1 MSVAEHPQ
9 RGSIRW
15 WARGVLALSLL
26 VVIAWPLATTLSLGA
41 IGYDRRGF
49 PGLTTG
55 AITTILRSLADVAGW
70 LVVGSLICGLFV
82 IGLQKSRDLPLKG
95 SFELRLLRITSGWW
109 TLLSLMMVGA
119 EAGDANGVP
128 LNEALSPEVLISLVP
143 ETDYARAWL
152 LCFACAAIVFILST
166 VATLWRHL
174 LVPLV
179 LSLIG
184 ILAPVVVGSVL
195 VGPNHD
201 FGSDGGTILA
211 VIAAAA
217 LGAVVTLALRLACG
231 HDLDIVAAR
240 RLATLGVIAMPV
252 ALASELLVVWFK
264 LAGSPI
270 TGGLAGEISMVR
282 LACLAALTGLAF
294 WLRRAVRRT
303 TAVTNSMRIAVLGA
317 AALALVSLAGQ
328 VAMTRFLSP
337 QYYVPTSI
345 TEIFLGF
352 DVPEA
357 PTAGE
362 LFGHWRINVLFA
374 VIAAAGIISY
384 GVALWRLRRRGDSW
398 PVGRTVSW
406 VLGWTI
412 IVFATSSGFGRY
424 SAPDF
429 GVHMIVHMSLNMVG
443 PLFLVMGGALT
454 LFLRASTPSRTAGLH
469 EMITSAMNSPALH
482 RLYHPLLVFGL
493 FVGSYYALYLT
504 PLFGNLIRYHWAHQ
518 AMNIHFLVVGYL
530 FFGLA
535 IGVDRTPRQL
545 PHVGKLGF
553 VFAAMPFHAFFGVA
567 LMSTSQIIAEEFYNY
582 LDLPWMDLPAAQRMG
597 GGVAWAGSEIPLLI
611 VVIALVAQ
619 WSRLDSREAK
629 RKDRHYDSGLDPE
642 YDAYNEMLRSLSD
655 RDHGVSAGHGAS
667 PARGPVPTATAKPS
681 DSAESEKP

>member
-1 MSVAEHPQ
+1 M
-9 RGSIRW
+9 
-15 WARGVLALSLL
+15 
-26 VVIAWPLATTLSLGA
+26 ATTLSLGEV
-41 IGYDRRGF
+41 GYDRRGF
-49 PGLTTG
+49 AGLTTG
-55 AITTILRSLADVAGW
+55 VITSVLRSLADFTGW

-82 IGLQKSRDLPLKG
+82 IGLTKSRDLPLRG

-109 TLLSLMMVGA
+109 AVLSLLMVGA
-119 EAGDANGVP
+119 EAADANGVP
-128 LNEALSPEVLISLVP
+128 LSEALSPEVMLSLVP

-152 LCFACAAIVFILST
+152 LCFACATIVFILST
-166 VATLWRHL
+166 VASLWRHL

-179 LSLIG
+179 LSMIG
-184 ILAPVVVGSVL
+184 VLAPVVVGSIL
-195 VGPNHD
+195 VGPDHD

-211 VIAAAA
+211 VISAAA
-217 LGAVVTLALRLACG
+217 LGSVVTLTLRLACG
-231 HDLDIVAAR
+231 RDLDMVAAR
-240 RLATLGVIAMPV
+240 RLATLGTIAMPV
-252 ALASELLVVWFK
+252 ALASEVLVVWFK

-270 TGGLAGEISMVR
+270 TGGLAGQISMVR
-282 LACLAALTGLAF
+282 LACLAVLTALAF
-294 WLRRAVRRT
+294 WLRHVVRRAEGV
-303 TAVTNSMRIAVLGA
+303 TASMRIAVLVAGLVA
-317 AALALVSLAGQ
+317 AVSLGGQ
-328 VAMTRFLSP
+328 IAMTRFLSP

-352 DVPEA
+352 NVPEA

-374 VIAAAGIISY
+374 VLAAAGLISY
-384 GVALWRLRRRGDSW
+384 GAALWRLRRRGDAW

-406 VLGWTI
+406 VLGWAI

-443 PLFLVMGGALT
+443 PLFLVMGGAIT
-454 LFLRASTPSRTAGLH
+454 LFLRASTPSRTAGPH
-469 EMITSAMNSPALH
+469 EMITSALNSPALG
-482 RLYHPLLVFGL
+482 RLYHPLLVFAL

-567 LMSTSQIIAEEFYNY
+567 LMSTSAIIAEEFYNY
-582 LDLPWMDLPAAQRMG
+582 LDLPWMDLTASQRMG

-619 WSRLDSREAK
+619 WSRLDNREAK
-629 RKDRHYDSGLDPE
+629 RKDRHYDSGLDTE

-655 RDHGVSAGHGAS
+655 RDGGAGAARGAS
-667 PARGPVPTATAKPS
+667 PARGPVPSATGSSPTDTTTGK
-681 DSAESEKP
+681 SEQP